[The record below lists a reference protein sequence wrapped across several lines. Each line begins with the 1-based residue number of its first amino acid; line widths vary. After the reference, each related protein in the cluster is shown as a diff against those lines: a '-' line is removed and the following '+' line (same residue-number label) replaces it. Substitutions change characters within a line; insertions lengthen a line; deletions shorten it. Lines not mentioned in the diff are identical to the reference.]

1 MNEQERNALG
11 SRLWDEIA
19 GEVKDGVECPC
30 CRQYVKMYVR
40 KLNSGMVLFLIRLY
54 KADRRAPGGTF
65 NVRDLL
71 PATSKVS
78 TDGAY
83 LPLWGLAEVPAKGYY
98 RITSSGRLF
107 VQNMLRVQQHVVLL
121 CGRFLGFRGKAISIQ
136 DACRDRFDLEELL
149 KS

>member
-1 MNEQERNALG
+1 MDEQEINALG
-11 SRLWDEIA
+11 ARLWAEIA
-19 GEVKDGVECPC
+19 GEVKDGTECPC

-40 KLNSGMVLFLIRLY
+40 KLNSGMILFLIRLY
-54 KADRRAPGGTF
+54 KADRKAPNGTF

-83 LPLWGLAEVPAKGYY
+83 LPYWGFVEIPAKGYY
-98 RITSSGRLF
+98 QITSSGRLF
-107 VQNMLRVQQHVVLL
+107 VQNMLKAPQHVVLL
-121 CGRFLGFRGKAISIQ
+121 CGRFLGFKGKAISIQ
-136 DACRDRFDLEELL
+136 DACRDHFELEELL